1 LLLASLDKFVK
12 RQTRGIQYLLFSSF
26 ASLDL
31 VLYFFGS
38 KVQHDY
44 ISILMKGDFL
54 LGFAEFYVEYMAFIV
69 FIILIWQ
76 RYII

>member
-1 LLLASLDKFVK
+1 LLDVA
-12 RQTRGIQYLLFSSF
+12 LF
-26 ASLDL
+26 
-31 VLYFFGS
+31 FFGT